1 MTVNMGKVDRGV
13 RVLVA
18 VVLVAL
24 AFAVPA
30 LLAGWLHWLLLVV
43 AAVLLVTSLL
53 GNCPAYSVLGIRTC
67 RTRV

>member
-18 VVLVAL
+18 VLLVAL

-30 LLAGWLHWLLLVV
+30 LMAG
-43 AAVLLVTSLL
+43 
-53 GNCPAYSVLGIRTC
+53 
-67 RTRV
+67 